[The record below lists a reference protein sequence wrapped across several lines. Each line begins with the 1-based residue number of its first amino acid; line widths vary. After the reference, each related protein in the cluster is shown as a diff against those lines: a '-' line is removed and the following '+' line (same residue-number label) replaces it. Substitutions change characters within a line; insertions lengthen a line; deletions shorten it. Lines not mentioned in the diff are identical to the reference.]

1 MITVEVQFAASTDDV
16 PDEGTFQSWASI
28 VEVSSDQEVALRIVD
43 EAEMTGLN
51 EQYRKKSGPTNVLS
65 FPADL
70 PQGVNSPFLGD
81 IIICAPVVA
90 KEAKDQG
97 KSLDSHWAHM
107 TVHGILHLQGY
118 NHIDNT
124 EAEQM
129 ESLEIKIMQQLGFAN
144 PYDEISTP

>member
-1 MITVEVQFAASTDDV
+1 MINVEVQLAA
-16 PDEGTFQSWASI
+16 
-28 VEVSSDQEVALRIVD
+28 SDQEVPSEDLFQKWASAIDVNSEQDQSISLRIVD
-43 EAEMTGLN
+43 EAEMIQLN
-51 EQYRKKSGPTNVLS
+51 SQYRKKTGTTNVLS

-70 PQGVNSPFLGD
+70 PEGVDIPFLGD

-90 KEAKDQG
+90 KEAADQG

-118 NHIDNT
+118 DHIDEA

-129 ESLEIKIMQQLGFAN
+129 ERLEANIMNKLGFEN
-144 PYDEISTP
+144 PYV

>member
-1 MITVEVQFAASTDDV
+1 
-16 PDEGTFQSWASI
+16 
-28 VEVSSDQEVALRIVD
+28 LRIVD

>member
-118 NHIDNT
+118 NHIDNA

>member
-1 MITVEVQFAASTDDV
+1 MINVEVQLAA
-16 PDEGTFQSWASI
+16 
-28 VEVSSDQEVALRIVD
+28 SDQEVPSEDLFQKWASAIDVNSEQDQSISLRIVD
-43 EAEMTGLN
+43 EAEMIQLN
-51 EQYRKKSGPTNVLS
+51 SQYRKKTGTTNVLS

-70 PQGVNSPFLGD
+70 PEGVDIPFLGD

-90 KEAKDQG
+90 KEAADQG

-118 NHIDNT
+118 DHIDEA

-129 ESLEIKIMQQLGFAN
+129 ECLEANIMNKLGFEN
-144 PYDEISTP
+144 PYV